1 MTRTALAVGM
11 VHRPKPTPAKKPSST
26 SRSTICATIG
36 AALVALSAPS
46 NAHATLMLSYSETDL
61 TTLASTSGTFVD
73 NGVGD
78 TNSALGALTLPN
90 SFQPFPGFVV
100 NGSTHVSL
108 GVPGN
113 LGTPNV
119 LSSGSASDINTTA
132 DPIRTVVAISATGF
146 TPTALL
152 ALVSGSGTFIGTPGS
167 TITLRW
173 YEDPTNTQGANTATD
188 TPGNLLSTF
197 TFTSGSLLQ
206 SFSDDGGPF
215 AINDPNP
222 FSMTM
227 QFDFTLLPGDSL
239 VSRGQTE
246 ITEMSEPTSLLLLG
260 AGIVGLG
267 LVRRGKRRDCD
278 PSNRPIG
285 KAISVAHQA

>member
-1 MTRTALAVGM
+1 MRSTALSVGI
-11 VHRPKPTPAKKPSST
+11 VHRPKPIPAKKLSST
-26 SRSTICATIG
+26 PKSTIYAAIG
-36 AALVALSAPS
+36 AALVALTPPS
-46 NAHATLMLSYSETDL
+46 TAHAALMLSYSETDL
-61 TTLASTSGTFVD
+61 TTLATTSGTFVD

-78 TNSALGALTLPN
+78 TNPALGALTLPN

-113 LGTPNV
+113 PGTPNV
-119 LSSGSASDINTTA
+119 LSSGSASDINTTG

-152 ALVSGSGTFIGTPGS
+152 ALISGSGTFLGTPGS

-215 AINDPNP
+215 AINSPNP

-227 QFDFTLLPGDSL
+227 QFDFTLLPGGSL
-239 VSRGQTE
+239 ISRGQTE
-246 ITEMSEPTSLLLLG
+246 ITEIFEPTSLLLLG
-260 AGIVGLG
+260 AGMIGLG
-267 LVRRGKRRDCD
+267 AVRRRRRRDRSMLHD
-278 PSNRPIG
+278 
-285 KAISVAHQA
+285 QF